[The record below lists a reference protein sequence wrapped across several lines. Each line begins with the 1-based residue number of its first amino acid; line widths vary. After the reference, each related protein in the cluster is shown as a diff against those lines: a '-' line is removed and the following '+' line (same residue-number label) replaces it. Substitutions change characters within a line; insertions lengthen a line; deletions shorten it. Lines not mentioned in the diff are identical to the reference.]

1 MLFYGPPETRK
12 TLLMKTLA
20 EKLGLSEPLIIRGPE
35 IISQYYG
42 KSEQREMLF
51 MYSRQLFFLMW

>member
-1 MLFYGPPETRK
+1 
-12 TLLMKTLA
+12 MKTLA